1 MYQSLPPESI
11 SMILFNAI
19 THPQLKIWF
28 FNEHFAITTL
38 QPRSWQKSKWCS
50 KSKNTKKKKK
60 IEKNKNIEAWEH
72 KTDSAFLCYDN
83 LKPKHKENF

>member
-1 MYQSLPPESI
+1 MYQSFPPESI
-11 SMILFNAI
+11 STILFNAI

-28 FNEHFAITTL
+28 FNEHFAITIL

-50 KSKNTKKKKK
+50 KSKNTKKKIKKNKK
-60 IEKNKNIEAWEH
+60 IETREH
-72 KTDSAFLCYDN
+72 KIDSVSLCYDN